1 MREESSSAPRKG
13 RLSYITGSLLIIK
26 ISAVDRDGSNTPG
39 SISLI
44 AAVCLSRLLEVY
56 QVPATLESTTSA
68 PLSEPEGIQSA
79 LEGTN
84 LLPVRCRVSLCLW
97 RQTYYMVLTYLA
109 GTGELSRNDLLK
121 ALRSPRTRRG
131 CEHAGGR
138 GRGRRTDLQKRG
150 RMMKNNS
157 RGCFK
162 LVHTDKDVVTSVPEK
177 VRIFT

>member
-1 MREESSSAPRKG
+1 VREESSSAPRKG

-97 RQTYYMVLTYLA
+97 RQTYVVLTYLA